1 MKINWHAC
9 IILLDDHTIIISI
22 IVPPLEESSI
32 LEDEPNETIFA
43 HLVGQKLA
51 PSWKDFGTYLG
62 VKQTDIQVID
72 KQDSGVSSL
81 CQKLISVFNYWKRNK
96 TEQKPTWKDLIAVVK
111 RFDVNLAQEMEI
123 KLCSGQ
129 T

>member
-1 MKINWHAC
+1 M
-9 IILLDDHTIIISI
+9 
-22 IVPPLEESSI
+22 
-32 LEDEPNETIFA
+32 PNETTFA

-51 PSWKDFGTYLG
+51 PRWKDFGTYLG
-62 VKQTDIQVID
+62 VKQTNIQVID

-81 CQKLISVFNYWKRNK
+81 CQKLISVFNHWKNNK
-96 TEQKPTWKDLIAVVK
+96 TGPKPTWKDLIAGVK
-111 RFDVNLAQEMEI
+111 RLDENLAQEMEI

>member
-1 MKINWHAC
+1 M
-9 IILLDDHTIIISI
+9 T
-22 IVPPLEESSI
+22 VPPLKESPI
-32 LEDEPNETIFA
+32 LEDEPNETTFA
-43 HLVGQKLA
+43 LLVEQKLA
-51 PSWKDFGTYLG
+51 PRWKDFGTYIG
-62 VKQTDIQVID
+62 VEQTAIEVIE
-72 KQDSGVSSL
+72 QEHGGTTSL

-111 RFDVNLAQEMEI
+111 RFDVNLAQEMES